1 MGWPDLVINVSQ
13 TRSKDWIPACAEST
27 PHLEQKGSGGMTDR
41 VRFVRGPL
49 SALLA
54 SSVGCQDGH
63 EEDEFSFD
71 DGRQD
76 ECDESHV
83 DGTPPI
89 TSVGDEDE
97 DGEQYS
103 LSDEEH
109 LDEPQRITPW
119 QCARIAHPYEEGIQS
134 YAKNPIH
141 DRDEEGLAKGPLFA
155 AAPQ

>member
-1 MGWPDLVINVSQ
+1 MRG
-13 TRSKDWIPACAEST
+13 T
-27 PHLEQKGSGGMTDR
+27 KGLGKSAPRIGKKCSGGMTDR
-41 VRFVRGPL
+41 VRFVRGLL

-63 EEDEFSFD
+63 KEDEFCFD

-83 DGTPPI
+83 EGTPPI

-109 LDEPQRITPW
+109 LDEPQRITPR
-119 QCARIAHPYEEGIQS
+119 QCARIAHPYKQRIQS

-141 DRDEEGLAKGPLFA
+141 A
-155 AAPQ
+155 